1 MPIDLTDRV
10 CVVTGAAEGIGAA
23 IVAGFTRRG
32 AIVVAT
38 DIQPPATRGAAM
50 SLAWDVTDPQAAT
63 RVMDQVVQRFGRV
76 DCFIANAGIYP
87 RFDWDK
93 VTPDDWRNVNAINL
107 EGAWWGC
114 QAAAKAMSPR
124 GYGKI
129 VTVTSV
135 TVRMGSD
142 KLAPYIAAKAGVIGM
157 THSLARAVGELGIRV
172 NCVMPG
178 AIQTEAEKRLFPD
191 QEAILKSINKAQAI
205 PGRIVPEGIE
215 PTFAFLCSAESD
227 AITGQV
233 ISVDQGMTLGS

>member
-23 IVAGFTRRG
+23 IAAGFTRRG

-38 DIQPPATRGAAM
+38 DIQPPAKRDAAI
-50 SLAWDVTDPQAAT
+50 SLAWDVTDPHAAT
-63 RVMDQVVQRFGRV
+63 RMMDQVLQRFGRV

-93 VTPDDWRNVNAINL
+93 VTPDDWRSVNAVNL

-135 TVRMGSD
+135 TVRMGS
-142 KLAPYIAAKAGVIGM
+142 KNLAPYIAAKAGVIGM

-191 QEAILKSINKAQAI
+191 QKAILKSINKSQAI
-205 PGRIVPEGIE
+205 PGRIAPEGIE

-233 ISVDQGMTLGS
+233 ISVDQGLTLGS